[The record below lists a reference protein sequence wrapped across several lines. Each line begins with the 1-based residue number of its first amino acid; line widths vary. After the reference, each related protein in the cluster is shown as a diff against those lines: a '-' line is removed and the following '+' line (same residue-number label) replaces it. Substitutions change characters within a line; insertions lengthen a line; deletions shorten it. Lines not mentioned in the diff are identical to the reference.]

1 MKRFFV
7 VLSVC
12 LSLYAC
18 KPGIP
23 KEIIQPDKM
32 EKVLFDIHVVD
43 GYIGTMASEA
53 DSTKKIAAAYYK
65 GIYKKFAI
73 DSALYNQSMNY
84 YYQHP
89 DILKKIYEN
98 VSTQLN
104 KEKEKQ
110 TKALQKE
117 AEATK
122 PAPKPAAEEPKPA
135 TMEELKPV
143 KKPQQV
149 VPVPVKEQP
158 VPSTPKQ

>member
-1 MKRFFV
+1 MKRFFA
-7 VLSVC
+7 VLGMC

-43 GYIGTMASEA
+43 GYIGTMSSEA
-53 DSTKKIAAAYYK
+53 DSTKKIASAYYK

-98 VSTQLN
+98 VGTQLN

-117 AEATK
+117 AQAAK

-135 TMEELKPV
+135 TMEELKRV

-158 VPSTPKQ
+158 VPSIPKK